1 MSYDEKLVE
10 RVRKF
15 LPKAIEEKK
24 MFGGLSFLF
33 HGKMFCGIL
42 KDDLVVR
49 INKNDYEKF
58 VSKPY
63 VRPMD
68 FTGKPMKGFLYVSS
82 GGYKED
88 KELKEWIEV
97 GFRYVLSLNEKKN
110 K

>member
-1 MSYDEKLVE
+1 MSYNEKLVE
-10 RVRKF
+10 RVRKL

-33 HGKMFCGIL
+33 HGKMFCGVL

-58 VSKPY
+58 VSKPH

-88 KELKEWIEV
+88 KELTEWIEV